1 MIETWKEIGSS
12 KTKKFYISDHGELK
26 CETVHG
32 EQLIKPTKH
41 RNHYVANVWLLS
53 IGNKKRNISIHLEV
67 AKAFIPNPEGLK
79 YIIHLDGDTS
89 NNHYKNLRWA
99 TLKELREHQKSM
111 GGN

>member
-1 MIETWKEIGSS
+1 MNEVWKEIGSTQ
-12 KTKKFYISDHGELK
+12 TKIFYISSHGQLK
-26 CETVHG
+26 HKTVHG
-32 EQLIKPTKH
+32 EQLIKPTKN
-41 RNHYVANVWLLS
+41 RNHYVANVWLSS

-89 NNHYKNLRWA
+89 NNHYKNLKWA
-99 TLKELREHQKSM
+99 TLKDLKRYKKSL